1 MGVWLDAVGACKT
14 GAVAETTSRKTLAF
28 AKSRA
33 SPARLAHSGLAVGLS
48 GMTLHARMSASA
60 YTTRGVRDPP
70 GATQDVGLHVTT
82 LSVDWLR
89 LLSRRE
95 SPIKQCTRHVLS
107 KTLLYLSRQTV
118 PRQPASSP
126 GRTIAR
132 VYARAITFFL

>member
-33 SPARLAHSGLAVGLS
+33 SPARMARSGLAVGLS

-132 VYARAITFFL
+132 VYARAISFFL